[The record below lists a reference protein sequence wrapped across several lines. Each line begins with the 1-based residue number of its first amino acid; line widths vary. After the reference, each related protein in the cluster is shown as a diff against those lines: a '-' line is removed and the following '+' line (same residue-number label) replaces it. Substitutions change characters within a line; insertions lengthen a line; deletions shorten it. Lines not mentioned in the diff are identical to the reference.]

1 MRQFSNVSSKYG
13 APMGRGST
21 TNLPIGKIKCF
32 RVNSVDFDYD
42 DGGAYWGGI
51 DSKPLYCFRGDGD
64 NDEQFEVFERCT
76 TREFALEY
84 FANKY
89 CGRVKTWSLHRG

>member
-51 DSKPLYCFRGDGD
+51 DSK
-64 NDEQFEVFERCT
+64 
-76 TREFALEY
+76 Y
-84 FANKY
+84 FI
-89 CGRVKTWSLHRG
+89 